1 MNLEKLCQSILSM
14 IQMVRERKDLN
25 IPLKLVLTI
34 PENGLVASEMAKEYS
49 NGKTALYIEVTGK
62 TTELMVKENL
72 FTSMETYTKVN
83 G

>member
-1 MNLEKLCQSILSM
+1 M